1 MSLNKG
7 LCITHSP
14 FFLLPHFFQ
23 RESETFLFSIS
34 SQTRQKKPIRAM
46 QNSSKHTTVTE
57 TDLKL
62 QKLV

>member
-23 RESETFLFSIS
+23 RESETFLL
-34 SQTRQKKPIRAM
+34 QYQQRQKKPIRAM